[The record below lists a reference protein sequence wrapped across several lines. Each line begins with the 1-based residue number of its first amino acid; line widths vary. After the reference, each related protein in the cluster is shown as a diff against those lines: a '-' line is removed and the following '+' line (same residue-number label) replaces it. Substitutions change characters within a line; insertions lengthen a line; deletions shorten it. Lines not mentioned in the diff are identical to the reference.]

1 MFKVTYVFQVFLNI
15 DKIIYSHI
23 FKHGK
28 SYEILFSL
36 YGQHFRIKNVTV
48 KVIINKNFKILT
60 APNEIKSV
68 QKLCAACEVVKM
80 MTFHSKALILHQFS
94 SVQILSRVQLFA
106 FP

>member
-1 MFKVTYVFQVFLNI
+1 MNNI
-15 DKIIYSHI
+15 QIYATATQ
-23 FKHGK
+23 FKHISRGWAHK
-28 SYEILFSL
+28 LEMSFVL
-36 YGQHFRIKNVTV
+36 NM
-48 KVIINKNFKILT
+48 KNFKILT